1 MVSTPPRAFDPHEPL
16 RHPKPVIGTAEAKT
30 RSVVLLTL
38 VTAIGEVTYGTL
50 TRSMALVAD
59 GWHMAT
65 HVGALALTAAA
76 YWYARTHAT
85 RDRFSFGPGKIY
97 ALAGFTNAVLL
108 LFAALWLVVE
118 SVARLVTPEAIDFAQ
133 AIPVAVVGLAVNLV
147 SAVLLHGGHDHGHD
161 HAHGHSHGH
170 EHGHAHAHGHS
181 HGHDH
186 AHGQAQD
193 RAAAHDHGHDHGHG
207 HAHTAHAQ
215 THAHAE
221 APRHAQRAHER
232 AAAKAKGSPLTHD
245 HNLKAAYLHVVADA
259 LTSLLAIVALL
270 VGRETG
276 FTRLDP
282 LMGVAG
288 AVVIAR
294 WAWGLLS
301 DTSRPLLDMVPAA
314 VDLAHLREVLEDA
327 SAGEVVDMHV
337 WEMGPNEVCCVVALA
352 AHKPVDIETCRRI
365 VTQETAVDHLTIELR
380 PCAGEHERQARHAGP
395 AKHEHAQAAHG
406 HPDHAHAG
414 HAHAG
419 HAHAGHAHAGHA
431 HAGHPPQ
438 DHAPRERHEH

>member
-16 RHPKPVIGTAEAKT
+16 RHPKPVIGAAEAKT

-76 YWYARTHAT
+76 YWFARTHAT

-118 SVARLVTPEAIDFAQ
+118 SVERLVNPEPIDFAQ
-133 AIPVAVVGLAVNLV
+133 AIPVAVVGLVVNLV
-147 SAVLLHGGHDHGHD
+147 SAALLHGGHE
-161 HAHGHSHGH
+161 HAHGHAHEHAHGHEH
-170 EHGHAHAHGHS
+170 EHGHAHAHGHE
-181 HGHDH
+181 H
-186 AHGQAQD
+186 AH
-193 RAAAHDHGHDHGHG
+193 RA
-207 HAHTAHAQ
+207 
-215 THAHAE
+215 
-221 APRHAQRAHER
+221 RER
-232 AAAKAKGSPLTHD
+232 AAAKSKGSPLTHD

-270 VGRETG
+270 VGRQSG
-276 FTRLDP
+276 FTALDP

-294 WAWGLLS
+294 WSWGLLS
-301 DTSRPLLDMVPAA
+301 DTSRPLLDMVPAS
-314 VDLAHLREVLEDA
+314 VDLVHLREVLEEA

-380 PCAGEHERQARHAGP
+380 PCAGEHADQAPSLGRAHGA
-395 AKHEHAQAAHG
+395 HEHHG
-406 HPDHAHAG
+406 HG
-414 HAHAG
+414 HHG
-419 HAHAGHAHAGHA
+419 HSHHG
-431 HAGHPPQ
+431 
-438 DHAPRERHEH
+438 HEHHGHEHHEH

>member
-1 MVSTPPRAFDPHEPL
+1 MASTPPRAFDPHEPL

-118 SVARLVTPEAIDFAQ
+118 SVERLVTPEAIDFAQ

-147 SAVLLHGGHDHGHD
+147 SAVLLHGGHDHGH
-161 HAHGHSHGH
+161 AHTHGQSHG
-170 EHGHAHAHGHS
+170 

-186 AHGQAQD
+186 AHHGHEHAHHGHEH
-193 RAAAHDHGHDHGHG
+193 AHDHAHQGHDH
-207 HAHTAHAQ
+207 AA
-215 THAHAE
+215 AE
-221 APRHAQRAHER
+221 RQPQRAHAR

-301 DTSRPLLDMVPAA
+301 DTSRPLLDMVPSA
-314 VDLAHLREVLEDA
+314 VDVAHLREVLEEA

-380 PCAGEHERQARHAGP
+380 PCAGEHPRHASP
-395 AKHEHAQAAHG
+395 ARLAPAHHGHGHHDHAGHGHAHDHAPHGAHG
-406 HPDHAHAG
+406 HEH
-414 HAHAG
+414 
-419 HAHAGHAHAGHA
+419 
-431 HAGHPPQ
+431 
-438 DHAPRERHEH
+438 HEH